1 MDDFLKTTISIAN
14 FLYSNRDIIKTWLLM
29 LIPFF
34 YIVACYVPKE
44 YDKYAYSFV
53 LLLFVSFVCFNWYI
67 DGINK
72 GFEKKAIVESNE
84 SMLEFYK
91 EKVIYYKRVNSIVE
105 PE

>member
-1 MDDFLKTTISIAN
+1 
-14 FLYSNRDIIKTWLLM
+14 M

-53 LLLFVSFVCFNWYI
+53 LLLFVSFVCFNFYI
-67 DGINK
+67 NGINK
-72 GFEKKAIVESNE
+72 GFEKNAIVEANGAK
-84 SMLEFYK
+84 LEFYK